1 MADIRGHGWVIHRV
15 GQVAYE
21 RDVNAPTHHLFNG
34 KRTIENTHI
43 GVYAHDQHLFDL
55 LLGKV
60 AVDLPA
66 IVRDQIALL
75 IDDHS
80 WMLPAP
86 RFVGCRFTSIG
97 ALIGGVHWQW
107 RIVMWLSGGWRNRG
121 DGQHTQPCRMV
132 TVEIDRLRRRVDDLH
147 ATAARR
153 GQHLVHR
160 WNQRCFADN
169 GAATP
174 MVVPHVTDDDG
185 EFVGRYLLLGYL
197 GNPAIVAV
205 FILAQLPTTQV

>member
-80 WMLPAP
+80 WMLPIP
-86 RFVGCRFTSIG
+86 GFVGRRFTSIG
-97 ALIGGVHWQW
+97 ALIGGIHRQW
-107 RIVMWLSGGWRNRG
+107 WVVMWLIGGRRNG
-121 DGQHTQPCRMV
+121 WNGQHALPCRMI
-132 TVEIDRLRRRVDDLH
+132 TVEIHRLRRRVDDLR
-147 ATAARR
+147 ATAARG
-153 GQHLVHR
+153 GQYLVHR
-160 WNQRCFADN
+160 GNQRRFAHD
-169 GAATP
+169 GPATP
-174 MVVPHVTDDDG
+174 MIVPHVTDDDG
-185 EFVGRYLLLGYL
+185 DFVGRYLLFGYL
-197 GNPAIVAV
+197 GNPVVVAA
-205 FILAQLPTTQV
+205 FILAQLPTA